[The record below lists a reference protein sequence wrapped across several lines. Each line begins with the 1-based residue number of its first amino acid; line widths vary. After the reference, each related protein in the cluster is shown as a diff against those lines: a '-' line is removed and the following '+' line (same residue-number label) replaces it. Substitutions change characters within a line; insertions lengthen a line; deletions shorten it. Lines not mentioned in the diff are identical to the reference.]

1 VKGALVEFTTA
12 FGATVPNVIV
22 FQFNPET
29 LRRTWTQPEPRTK
42 GSNPLGVSGMPGE
55 SYSLTLLLDSD
66 DAVADAPA
74 SPAGLDASGGGLGS
88 RLAALEMLLFPVP
101 PAADATGRGAGAR
114 GSAGSSSPTPA
125 GQMPAV
131 LFVWGPAR
139 ILPVRITALTITET
153 LFDALLHPTR
163 ATAELGF
170 RVLTSKEL
178 TWVTGPFKNV
188 ANAAYNYSQ
197 GQRQFLALAN
207 LQHVKDVVGLPRI
220 PGT

>member
-1 VKGALVEFTTA
+1 MKGALVEFTTA

-42 GSNPLGVSGMPGE
+42 GGNPLGVSGMPGE

-66 DAVADAPA
+66 DVIADAPA
-74 SPAGLDASGGGLGS
+74 SPGGLDASQGGLGS
-88 RLAALEMLLFPVP
+88 RLAALEMLLFPIP
-101 PAADATGRGAGAR
+101 PAAAGATGNGAV
-114 GSAGSSSPTPA
+114 GSTGSSSATPA
-125 GQMPAV
+125 YQMPAV

-178 TWVTGPFKNV
+178 KYVTGPFKDV
-188 ANAAYNYSQ
+188 AKAVYDYSQ
-197 GQRQFLALAN
+197 GQREVLALAN
-207 LQHVKDVVGLPRI
+207 LRQVKDVVGLPRI